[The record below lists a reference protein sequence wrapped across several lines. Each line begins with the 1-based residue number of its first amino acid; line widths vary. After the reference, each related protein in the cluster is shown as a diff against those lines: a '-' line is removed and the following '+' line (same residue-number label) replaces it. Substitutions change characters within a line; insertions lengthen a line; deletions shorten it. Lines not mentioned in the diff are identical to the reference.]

1 MAIKLRAFNY
11 TATLLTRGLAD
22 KKIAK
27 SRGTFDYSFQP
38 LLEDDRSKVLAKC
51 THLFVPWV

>member
-1 MAIKLRAFNY
+1 MVIKLRAVTY

-27 SRGTFDYSFQP
+27 SRGTYDYSFQP
-38 LLEDDRSKVLAKC
+38 LLDDDRSKVLAKC
-51 THLFVPWV
+51 THSFVPWL